1 MLLLID
7 AIVDHNKIAD
17 HEKKPAYGEKNGRC
31 VCAELEEQRSGAGKH
46 SDYDDKIHIAESF
59 QSLVF
64 LAGTFCEPLVGA
76 SKAGPCPNKLLKI
89 SALSGKM
96 TVYKDSHRQEV
107 AKAHGA
113 AAAMKKE
120 RVFGE
125 RGLTA

>member
-1 MLLLID
+1 LHGGKQQSGYRFALLASSFRAPLI
-7 AIVDHNKIAD
+7 
-17 HEKKPAYGEKNGRC
+17 
-31 VCAELEEQRSGAGKH
+31 
-46 SDYDDKIHIAESF
+46 
-59 QSLVF
+59 
-64 LAGTFCEPLVGA
+64 GA

-96 TVYKDSHRQEV
+96 AVYKDSHRQEV

-120 RVFGE
+120 RFFGE

>member
-1 MLLLID
+1 LHSGKQQSGYRFALLASSFCAPSGGAL
-7 AIVDHNKIAD
+7 KAD
-17 HEKKPAYGEKNGRC
+17 
-31 VCAELEEQRSGAGKH
+31 
-46 SDYDDKIHIAESF
+46 
-59 QSLVF
+59 
-64 LAGTFCEPLVGA
+64 
-76 SKAGPCPNKLLKI
+76 PCPNKLLKI

-96 TVYKDSHRQEV
+96 AVYNNSHRQEV